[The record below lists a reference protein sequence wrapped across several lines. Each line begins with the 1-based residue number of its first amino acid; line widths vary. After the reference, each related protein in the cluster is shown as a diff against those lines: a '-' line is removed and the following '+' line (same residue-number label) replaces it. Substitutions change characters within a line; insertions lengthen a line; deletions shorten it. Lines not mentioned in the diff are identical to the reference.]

1 MIPLFDLHC
10 DTLLE
15 LYKKKENIED
25 NSLHISLKKVQNF
38 NKYFQVGAIWSDYR
52 LTDDEAYFR
61 CLDVI
66 DYAKS
71 QNVNFTVNLNNLYKH
86 NFILGIED
94 SRLLNND
101 IQRLD
106 YLHSLGVRILTLNW
120 KNNSCIGGGW
130 NTSYPL
136 SNFGKKVILRAFEL
150 GITVDVSHSSVESFW
165 DVVALSEN
173 LGFSP
178 IASHS
183 NSNSVCNHKRNLN
196 DEQIKKIS
204 ELQGLIGISL
214 VSEHIGIN
222 RDLDSILRH
231 VDYFLKLG
239 CFNSLC
245 LGCDFDGTNSLPY
258 NVNSVEDLSL
268 LFYKIQ
274 NEFGKEIAMKIFFE
288 NAFNFFE
295 KNL

>member
-15 LYKKKENIED
+15 LYKQKEKFED

-38 NKYFQVGAIWSDYR
+38 SKYLQVGAIWSDYR

-66 DYAKS
+66 KYAQS
-71 QNVNFTVNLNNLYKH
+71 QNINFAVNLSDIYKY

-94 SRLLNND
+94 SRLLNNN

-106 YLHSLGVRILTLNW
+106 YLHSLGVRVLTLNW

-130 NTSYPL
+130 NTSIPL
-136 SNFGKKVILRAFEL
+136 SNFGKNVILRAYEL
-150 GITVDVSHSSVESFW
+150 GITVDVSHSSVETFW
-165 DVVALSEN
+165 DVIALSET

-178 IASHS
+178 IASHL

-196 DEQIKKIS
+196 DEQIKKICN
-204 ELQGLIGISL
+204 LKGLIGINL
-214 VSEHIGIN
+214 VPEHIGIN
-222 RDLDSILRH
+222 YDLDSILKH
-231 VDYFLKLG
+231 IDYFLKLG
-239 CFNSLC
+239 CFNCLC
-245 LGCDFDGTNSLPY
+245 LGCDFDGTNVLPCDI
-258 NVNSVEDLSL
+258 NSVEDLPH

-274 NEFGKEIAMKIFFE
+274 YEFGKEIAMKIFFE

-295 KNL
+295 KKL